1 MTRRTVRAPR
11 PADRRSPGRR
21 PMLAAGLV
29 AAVWLAGVLAA
40 AGEAPAASAPP
51 PAKGAAPASFA
62 PPVRVLFPSA
72 DSVMLSGEW
81 FASPSKGPSI
91 VLAPRRRGADP
102 DLRQVAAEFQRR
114 GLSVLVFA
122 LRDSQPANRET
133 DSLRF
138 AVLTSRWVDDMVGAL
153 RTARGRGEG
162 TGHVFAWGQ
171 GMGAALAISAAA
183 RETGLCDAVAAEDL
197 FPTSD
202 YAMRRNGT
210 AVIPDA
216 VKEQLRVLRGND
228 EPFSAAARLNL
239 PVYAI
244 LNGSGAGRPDDVI
257 QQAFRRNRGRT
268 ERWLRP
274 GVESPAPLPGPAQV
288 DTLGKWFKRWVA
300 FPPIT
305 K

>member
-1 MTRRTVRAPR
+1 MR
-11 PADRRSPGRR
+11 PVAARSA
-21 PMLAAGLV
+21 LAAGLLV
-29 AAVWLAGVLAA
+29 TLCCPGRACAAT
-40 AGEAPAASAPP
+40 SAVVPP
-51 PAKGAAPASFA
+51 PAPVPLRFPA
-62 PPVRVLFPSA
+62 A

-81 FASPSKGPSI
+81 FASAAKGPSL
-91 VLAPRRRGADP
+91 VLAPRRRGADA
-102 DLRQVAAEFQRR
+102 DLRDTAREFQRR
-114 GLSVLVFA
+114 GFSVLVFA

-138 AVLTSRWVDDMVGAL
+138 AVMTSRWVDDMVGAL
-153 RTARGRGEG
+153 RAARARHEG

-171 GMGAALAISAAA
+171 GLGAALSIAAAA
-183 RETGLCDAVAAEDL
+183 REHGLCDAVAGEDL
-197 FPTSD
+197 FPTTN

-216 VKEQLRVLRGND
+216 VKSQFNLLRGND

-244 LNGSGAGRPDDVI
+244 LVGPGAGRPDDPV

-274 GVESPAPLPGPAQV
+274 GAASPVPLPGAPQM
-288 DTLGKWFKRWVA
+288 DTLVVWLKRWVA
-300 FPPIT
+300 YPPV

>member
-1 MTRRTVRAPR
+1 MRRA
-11 PADRRSPGRR
+11 AAHAA
-21 PMLAAGLV
+21 LAAGL
-29 AAVWLAGVLAA
+29 LAMFGIPAR
-40 AGEAPAASAPP
+40 AASAPVT
-51 PAKGAAPASFA
+51 PAPISLRFPA
-62 PPVRVLFPSA
+62 A

-81 FASPSKGPSI
+81 FASGANGPSL
-91 VLAPRRRGADP
+91 VVAPRRRGADA
-102 DLRQVAAEFQRR
+102 DLRATAREFQRR
-114 GLSVLVFA
+114 GFSVLVFA

-138 AVLTSRWVDDMVGAL
+138 AVMTSRWVDDMVGAL
-153 RTARGRGEG
+153 RTARARHDG

-171 GMGAALAISAAA
+171 GLGAALSIAAAA
-183 RETGLCDAVAAEDL
+183 REHGLCDAVAGEDL
-197 FPTSD
+197 FPTTD

-216 VKEQLRVLRGND
+216 VKSQLKLLRGND

-244 LNGSGAGRPDDVI
+244 LVGSGAGRADDPV

-274 GVESPAPLPGPAQV
+274 GVASPAPLPGPAQL
-288 DTLGKWFKRWVA
+288 DTLGAWFKRWVA
-300 FPPIT
+300 YPPV

>member
-1 MTRRTVRAPR
+1 M
-11 PADRRSPGRR
+11 
-21 PMLAAGLV
+21 
-29 AAVWLAGVLAA
+29 WLAGFVA
-40 AGEAPAASAPP
+40 AGEVPAASAPAQ
-51 PAKGAAPASFA
+51 AKAAAPASSKPASPAPPAAKAATPATTATTAFA

-81 FASPSKGPSI
+81 FASPSRGPSI
-91 VLAPRRRGADP
+91 VLAPRGRGADP
-102 DLRQVAAEFQRR
+102 GLRQVAVEFQRR
-114 GLSVLVFA
+114 GFSALVFA

-153 RTARGRGEG
+153 RMARGRGEG
-162 TGHVFAWGQ
+162 TGHVFAWGV
-171 GMGAALAISAAA
+171 GLGAALAVSAAA

-197 FPTSD
+197 FPTAD

-216 VKEQLRVLRGND
+216 VKAQLRVLRGND

-244 LNGSGAGRPDDVI
+244 LNGGGAGRPDDPV

-274 GVESPAPLPGPAQV
+274 GVESPAPLPGPAQI
-288 DTLGKWFKRWVA
+288 DTLGTWFKRWVA
-300 FPPIT
+300 FPPTT